1 MKLFKTF
8 VILFREVF
16 VKNNS
21 TNEVYK
27 EGDLMKRIKLGRTLR
42 QIAEEGVDTFY
53 NGNLSKKIIYE
64 IQKKGFGIF

>member
-1 MKLFKTF
+1 
-8 VILFREVF
+8 LFREVF

-42 QIAEEGVDTFY
+42 RIAERGVETFY
-53 NGNLSKKIIYE
+53 KGDLSKQIISE
-64 IQKKGFGIF
+64 IQKKGFFFFNKI

>member
-64 IQKKGFGIF
+64 IQKRGFGIF